1 MRLATISIVRI
12 LDVTYMMENLYP
24 EGSVITALEAP
35 AKKLRI
41 VHYIRRIYY
50 CEPIDNPD
58 NKLLPYFEKELIAPA
73 NA

>member
-1 MRLATISIVRI
+1 MCLVTISIVRI
-12 LDVTYMMENLYP
+12 LSVPYMMENLYP
-24 EGSVITALEAP
+24 EGTVITALEAP

-58 NKLLPYFEKELIAPA
+58 NKLLSYFERELIAPA
-73 NA
+73 SA